1 MSLKWP
7 NKDADETLDYSID
20 WSRFLSGETL
30 SSVTWFVNDADGVK
44 TELVPSGPLV
54 NGIQLVSNTNTDT
67 VTTAFIAAGTNN
79 KLYTFTCNVTTSG
92 GLVVERTVRLRIREK

>member
-54 NGIQLVSNTNTDT
+54 NGIQLVSNKYHHLTEEPFVD
-67 VTTAFIAAGTNN
+67 IQH
-79 KLYTFTCNVTTSG
+79 
-92 GLVVERTVRLRIREK
+92 